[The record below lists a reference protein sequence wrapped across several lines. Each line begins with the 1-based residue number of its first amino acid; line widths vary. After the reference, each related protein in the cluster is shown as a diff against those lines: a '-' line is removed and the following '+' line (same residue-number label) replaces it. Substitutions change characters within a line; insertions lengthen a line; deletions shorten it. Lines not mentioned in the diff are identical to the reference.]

1 MRHTIQW
8 IMSLLFI
15 IQMYLMMAIMAV
27 GFLPLTL
34 VSRPWVFRTI
44 HMYCAWVR
52 WTASWMVGLKS
63 EIRGEVPQDE
73 VIIAAKHQSFF
84 DIILIASVIPRP
96 KYIMKK
102 QLRWAP
108 IIGYYAKRIN
118 CVAVDRGKR
127 GAAIKKMVL
136 EVSSGRTLPAQLVIF
151 PQGTRVA
158 AGAEKP
164 YKIGTGVLYKETG
177 QVVVPAATNVGVF
190 WKRHGIMRY
199 PGTAVVEFLPRIEPG
214 KELKPF
220 MAEMEEVIEVR
231 SNALMEEAG
240 FDLKTGKRSALSP

>member
-1 MRHTIQW
+1 MRHAVQW
-8 IMSLLFI
+8 VRSLLFI
-15 IQMYLMMAIMAV
+15 IQMYVMMLLMALA
-27 GFLPLTL
+27 FLPLTL
-34 VSRPWVFRTI
+34 FSRKWVYRTI
-44 HMYCAWVR
+44 HMYCGWVR

-84 DIILIASVIPRP
+84 DIILIASVLPRP

-108 IIGYYAKRIN
+108 IVGYYAKRIN

-127 GAAIKKMVL
+127 GAAIKQMVAD
-136 EVSSGRTLPAQLVIF
+136 VTAGRALPGQLVIF

-158 AGAEKP
+158 AGVKMP
-164 YKIGTGVLYKETG
+164 YKVGAGVLYKETG
-177 QVVVPAATNVGVF
+177 QPVVPAATNVGVF

-199 PGTAVVEFLPRIEPG
+199 PGTAVVEFLPQIEPG
-214 KELKPF
+214 LPLKSF
-220 MAEMEEVIEVR
+220 MAQ
-231 SNALMEEAG
+231 MEEAIE
-240 FDLKTGKRSALSP
+240 TRSDALMADAGRLP